1 MRHRDGGAC
10 DVSLSSVSSALQ
22 AVANPFDCV
31 SLFQGV
37 QSEPL
42 FLGRVVLLF
51 FEGFLS
57 LLRRRSCG
65 RIENRT

>member
-10 DVSLSSVSSALQ
+10 DVSLSVSSALQ
-22 AVANPFDCV
+22 AVANLFDCV

-37 QSEPL
+37 QSEPF

-51 FEGFLS
+51 FEGS
-57 LLRRRSCG
+57 LFG
-65 RIENRT
+65 VAVEE

>member
-10 DVSLSSVSSALQ
+10 DVSLSVSSALQ

-37 QSEPL
+37 QSEPF

-51 FEGFLS
+51 FEGFFS
-57 LLRRRSCG
+57 
-65 RIENRT
+65 E